1 MTTAICRSSPPS
13 DEGTA
18 IRARRTVYGRRVI
31 VWLNG
36 PFGGGKTSTAGALS
50 AVRPQWRVFDPEMVG
65 HFLCAALPDLAEDVD
80 DFQDLPAWRP
90 LVAATLHEVSVQT
103 GQHLVAPQSVLNE
116 SYFREIVERLT
127 SAGQQPF
134 HVVLDAPEGV
144 LRERIEGS
152 DEAQAWRLD
161 HLPLYLEARKWMVG
175 QADLVLD
182 TSADDP
188 LGLARTIA
196 GAVSD
201 RT

>member
-1 MTTAICRSSPPS
+1 VPLCIAFRRGNRYSRSPN
-13 DEGTA
+13 
-18 IRARRTVYGRRVI
+18 RYGRRVI
-31 VWLNG
+31 LWLNG
-36 PFGGGKTSTAGALS
+36 PFGGGKTSTAGALV

-65 HFLCAALPDLAEDVD
+65 HFLCAALPDLAEEVD

-116 SYFREIVERLT
+116 SYFTEILERLT

-134 HVVLDAPEGV
+134 HVVLDAPEAV

-152 DEAQAWRLD
+152 DEAQAWRLE
-161 HLPLYLEARKWMVG
+161 HLPLYLEARRWMVG

-188 LGLARTIA
+188 VGLASDIVA
-196 GAVSD
+196 AVSD
-201 RT
+201 RA